1 MAQTYDDKSVAV
13 GRVTAGTD
21 QRDLS
26 LIQHQLRYYGIR
38 GRTSRLRVWQRPDAC
53 SILTPM
59 PPLPRL
65 APAAPTRGD
74 GAVVDRSPFWIGS
87 AASSGLRLHLPGIA
101 ERHASI
107 TEREDGFYLTP
118 YSGVTTVRVGG
129 HGISA
134 ATRLSDADVIEFAP
148 AARYEF
154 VTGANRAKPVA
165 AADPEPVYAPEAP
178 RRARWWKRRRRAG
191 STGVG
196 FPIWAWLAI
205 ALIVAAGA
213 YGASLLVTTIRSAAS
228 SPDGPPP
235 LTEAEGRLYDSLMV
249 ESTRSLE
256 RGATL
261 LDLGLQEEGLRQ
273 LADAIT
279 VLDASP
285 LARNPWV
292 EPSINT
298 VAKAVRDV
306 YQAHRLNPPAGLRRA
321 GGKLA
326 DLSKTLSSNLTAEQF
341 RQAVDRVQDAF
352 EVAHQRRFTITG
364 QDHAE
369 HVSLYGKG
377 SALDIRVRDLST
389 EQVRFLID
397 GFGRAGI
404 RVKDFSTD
412 AILQAQIQAARAR
425 GWDDRAGT
433 GLHLHIDRFRDR
445 RDRWTVTSGGP

>member
-1 MAQTYDDKSVAV
+1 
-13 GRVTAGTD
+13 
-21 QRDLS
+21 
-26 LIQHQLRYYGIR
+26 
-38 GRTSRLRVWQRPDAC
+38 
-53 SILTPM
+53 M
-59 PPLPRL
+59 PAPPRL
-65 APAAPTRGD
+65 APAAPTRGEA
-74 GAVVDRSPFWIGS
+74 AVVDRSPFWIGS
-87 AASSGLRLHLPGIA
+87 SASSTLRLHLPGIA
-101 ERHASI
+101 DRHASI

-118 YSGVTTVRVGG
+118 FSSATTVRVGG
-129 HGISA
+129 RQISA
-134 ATRLSDADVIEFAP
+134 ATRLSDADIIEFAP

-154 VTGANRAKPVA
+154 VTGAVRAKPVEP
-165 AADPEPVYAPEAP
+165 DPAPVYAPEAP

-191 STGVG
+191 SARVG

-205 ALIVAAGA
+205 GLIVAAGV
-213 YGASLLVTTIRSAAS
+213 YGASLLVRTVRSAAGG
-228 SPDGPPP
+228 PEGPPP

-285 LARNPWV
+285 IARNPWV

-298 VAKAVRDV
+298 VAKAVRDI
-306 YQAHRLNPPAGLRRA
+306 YQAHRLNPPAGLRAA

-326 DLSKTLSSNLTAEQF
+326 DLSQTLSSNLTADQF
-341 RQAVDRVQDAF
+341 RQAVDRVQTAF
-352 EVAHQRRFTITG
+352 QAAHSRPFTITG

-397 GFGRAGI
+397 AFGRSGI

-425 GWDDRAGT
+425 GWNDRAGT

-445 RDRWTVTSGGP
+445 RDRWTVTAGGP

>member
-1 MAQTYDDKSVAV
+1 M
-13 GRVTAGTD
+13 
-21 QRDLS
+21 
-26 LIQHQLRYYGIR
+26 
-38 GRTSRLRVWQRPDAC
+38 
-53 SILTPM
+53 
-59 PPLPRL
+59 
-65 APAAPTRGD
+65 
-74 GAVVDRSPFWIGS
+74 DRSPFWIGAS
-87 AASSGLRLHLPGIA
+87 ASSALRLHLPGMA
-101 ERHASI
+101 ERQASI

-118 YSGVTTVRVGG
+118 FSSATVVRVGG
-129 HGISA
+129 RQISA

-154 VTGANRAKPVA
+154 VTGAVRVKPVERE
-165 AADPEPVYAPEAP
+165 PEPEYAPEAP
-178 RRARWWKRRRRAG
+178 RRPPWWKRKRRAG
-191 STGVG
+191 SAQVG
-196 FPIWAWLAI
+196 FPLWAWLAI
-205 ALIVAAGA
+205 ALIVAAGV
-213 YGASLLVTTIRSAAS
+213 YGASLLVRTVRSATGA
-228 SPDGPPP
+228 PQGPPP

-279 VLDASP
+279 ILDASVI
-285 LARNPWV
+285 ARNPWV

-298 VAKAVRDV
+298 VAKAVRDI
-306 YQAHRLNPPAGLRRA
+306 YEAHRLNPPAGLRAA

-326 DLSKTLSSNLTAEQF
+326 DLSQTLSSNLTADQF
-341 RQAVDRVQDAF
+341 RQAVDRVQGAF
-352 EVAHQRRFTITG
+352 EAAHSRQFTITG

-397 GFGRAGI
+397 AFGRSGI

-425 GWDDRAGT
+425 GWNDRAGT

-445 RDRWTVTSGGP
+445 RDRWTVTARPLIAG